1 MRTTVDAVAEFLAGA
16 GIRRMYGVPGAGSS
30 LDVIEAIRRRG
41 IEFVSTHHPG
51 AAILMAA
58 TDGDL
63 SDRPGVCVVPQGS
76 GLAGAVSG
84 LALAHLDRVPLIV
97 LSECPPRASRRAGV
111 RRVLD
116 HPQVLRGV
124 TKDGATITSTR
135 AERLIAWAWEE
146 AAATP
151 AGPVFLE
158 LPADEAL
165 RPTRRRALSMP
176 RRTPVGPSPNAI
188 RKIARLLIRAG
199 RAVVVAGMGCRDG
212 SVALALRDLVEHLGS
227 PVFTTQRAKGV
238 IPEDH
243 PLAAGVFAGGRL
255 EEEFLG
261 RAECVLAVG
270 LDSVEILPRPWRP
283 GPTVLSIVACQEI
296 TLPYEA
302 DAEAV
307 GDLATALVRLQE
319 ELPPAGEWHFADWAK
334 RGERFHARM
343 RSLLA
348 ETGRVRGS
356 QWVAPHRV
364 VEIARE
370 VFPRPTVAVADA
382 GAHALAV
389 AAFWEAYEP
398 KGYLCP
404 SGPGGT
410 GYALPVA
417 IAAKLAAP
425 DRPVVAF
432 MGEGGFLLNLAEVAT
447 AGRLGVP
454 LAIVVFLDGALSWV
468 RVAQEQKRYAP
479 VGASLEPMDIPKLAE
494 SLGVLGT
501 VVEDE
506 EALRAA
512 LQEAAETT
520 RPAIVVAR
528 VNPHGYRRMVEI
540 LRGKADR

>member
-1 MRTTVDAVAEFLAGA
+1 MRTTVDAVAEFLAVM

-30 LDVIEAIRRRG
+30 LDLIEAIRRRG

-63 SDRPGVCVVPQGS
+63 SDRPGVCVIPQGS

-84 LALAHLDRVPLIV
+84 LALAHLDRLPLIAF
-97 LSECPPRASRRAGV
+97 SECPPRAGRRAGIG
-111 RRVLD
+111 RVLN
-116 HPQVLRGV
+116 HPQILRGV
-124 TKDGATITSTR
+124 TKDGATVTSTR
-135 AERLIAWAWEE
+135 AERLIAWAWEK
-146 AAATP
+146 AAAAP

-165 RPTRRRALSMP
+165 LPARRRALSLP
-176 RRTPVGPSPNAI
+176 KHKPAGPSPNAI
-188 RKIARLLIRAG
+188 RRIARLLIRAG
-199 RAVVVAGMGCRDG
+199 RAVVVAGMSCRDEM
-212 SVALALRDLVEHLGS
+212 VARALRDLVEHLGS

-243 PLAAGVFAGGRL
+243 PLAAGVCAGGRL
-255 EEEFLG
+255 EERFLG

-270 LDSVEILPRPWRP
+270 LDSAEVLPRPWRP
-283 GPTVLSIVACQEI
+283 GPTILSIVACQEN
-296 TLPYEA
+296 TLPHEV
-302 DAEAV
+302 DAEAA

-319 ELPPAGEWHFADWAK
+319 ELPPAGEWQFADWAK
-334 RGERFHARM
+334 QGERFHARM

-348 ETGRVRGS
+348 ETGGIRGS

-370 VFPRPTVAVADA
+370 VFPRPTMAVADA

-404 SGPGGT
+404 SSPGGT

-417 IAAKLAAP
+417 IAAKLVAP

-494 SLGVLGT
+494 SLGVFAT

-506 EALRAA
+506 EELRTA
-512 LQEAAETT
+512 LQEATETT
-520 RPAIVVAR
+520 RPAIVAVR
-528 VNPHGYRRMVEI
+528 VNPHGYNRMVEI
-540 LRGKADR
+540 LRGKANR